1 MVAYGTCCSLIDVTE
16 YISFVSDLTLLWEQV
31 TTHKK
36 HKKISV
42 KKSVNW
48 RRSYIIFVIVCSLA
62 YRRRRANEWYGDKKQ
77 EVGEN
82 IINNEPLIAIFWVAA
97 IDLCM
102 KIEDRT

>member
-48 RRSYIIFVIVCSLA
+48 RRSYIIFVIVCH
-62 YRRRRANEWYGDKKQ
+62 NEWYGDKKQ